1 MTASEKKQLEDDAL
15 EYRDALLVEI
25 QNELA
30 VNGKTSEEAFADRV
44 TEELEQ
50 SELVDDYTP
59 AFFDH
64 YEQRE
69 KKHYHINGY
78 SFSAVDGF
86 LNVFVTKFDGDEKP
100 VRMGVSDIRPDVEAA
115 LNFIKDRNSLKLT
128 SSEATDYLDCIE
140 IINSHMGTTESSI
153 RKFSP
158 TFQEKRENSGIA

>member
-1 MTASEKKQLEDDAL
+1 MTAAEKKQQERDAL
-15 EYRDALLVEI
+15 EYREALLIDI

-64 YEQRE
+64 VAE
-69 KKHYHINGY
+69 KGRKHYHINGY

-86 LNVFVTKFDGDEKP
+86 LNLFVTKFDGDEEP
-100 VRMGVSDIRPDVEAA
+100 VKMGLPDIRPDVEAA
-115 LNFIKDRNSLKLT
+115 LNFIRDRNTLKEF

-140 IINSHMGTTESSI
+140 IINAHMGGNGVLYSQV
-153 RKFSP
+153 P
-158 TFQEKRENSGIA
+158 